1 VKEQQYELF
10 PLLLK
15 ILSNQKKDIL
25 HNKENLPKS
34 EELREFEKFKNEAS
48 QSTLSVELIKNCK
61 ALACELIEIIFDFRH
76 DNLVTECVN
85 FYK

>member
-1 VKEQQYELF
+1 MF

-25 HNKENLPKS
+25 HHKENLSGNEEIVEFNKFKS
-34 EELREFEKFKNEAS
+34 EVS

-61 ALACELIEIIFDFRH
+61 ALACELIEIIFDFLH
-76 DNLVTECVN
+76 DNLVTECVL

>member
-1 VKEQQYELF
+1 VKEQQNELF

-25 HNKENLPKS
+25 HHKENISSS
-34 EELREFEKFKNEAS
+34 EEIKEFEKFKNEVS

-76 DNLVTECVN
+76 DNLVT
-85 FYK
+85 

>member
-1 VKEQQYELF
+1 M
-10 PLLLK
+10 
-15 ILSNQKKDIL
+15 
-25 HNKENLPKS
+25 HNKEKMSGS
-34 EELREFEKFKNEAS
+34 EEIREFEKFKSEAS

-85 FYK
+85 FYKEKGQEEPHSIMEIPGGSI